1 MSTIRFISLRP
12 RRLNRM
18 ISSSLFK
25 KSPRG
30 RPDRGPALAEHG
42 PTVVQFEE
50 KSRAYMEELKDKFP
64 KAKPIS
70 FKATADSGVLKDAP
84 LGY

>member
-1 MSTIRFISLRP
+1 
-12 RRLNRM
+12 
-18 ISSSLFK
+18 
-25 KSPRG
+25 
-30 RPDRGPALAEHG
+30 
-42 PTVVQFEE
+42 
-50 KSRAYMEELKDKFP
+50 MEELKDKFP